1 MSNFR
6 IVHDSEQALE
16 NVLAG
21 IFLTLGSGLALPD
34 LVNRSVR
41 EEGGGHKRLIFAW
54 RHLGMIS

>member
-6 IVHDSEQALE
+6 IVHNSEQALE

-41 EEGGGHKRLIFAW
+41 EEGGGHKRLIFA
-54 RHLGMIS
+54 